1 MSDLK
6 ISLLPWQQEVWT
18 DPARFKVIAAGRRTG
33 KSRMAAWRL
42 IVSALEADKGHVW
55 YVAPTQQ
62 QARDIMWQQLLELGN
77 PVIANSHVN
86 NMQLTLINGSIISLK
101 GADRPETMR
110 GVALKFVVLDEYAD
124 IKPTVFEQILRP
136 ALADLKGHC
145 IFIGTP
151 KGRNHFYD
159 IYKMGQSGRP
169 ETKDWKSWHFTS
181 FDNPLLEKEEI
192 EVAKNTMSTFAYRQ
206 EFMASFEAPQS
217 EIFKE
222 DWVIV
227 KDKDDEPEYGTYYM
241 AVDLAGFENVSKQA
255 SNKKKYL
262 DQTSIAIVK
271 VGDDNKWWVDK
282 VDAGRW
288 DIKEVC
294 ERILDHVRLYDIQV
308 IGIEKGS
315 LMRALTPYL
324 TEMMLKQGVY
334 PRIEE
339 IRLGNK
345 SKVDRVVGALQGRFE
360 HRQVELCDGEWVRE
374 FKDELLNFPT
384 TGVHDDMV
392 DSVSLIA
399 HIANAAVYFEDD
411 FDEDYEPLDIISGY

>member
-1 MSDLK
+1 
-6 ISLLPWQQEVWT
+6 
-18 DPARFKVIAAGRRTG
+18 
-33 KSRMAAWRL
+33 
-42 IVSALEADKGHVW
+42 
-55 YVAPTQQ
+55 
-62 QARDIMWQQLLELGN
+62 MWQQLLELGN
-77 PVIANSHVN
+77 PVISSSHVN
-86 NMQLTLINGSIISLK
+86 NMQLTLINGSVISLK

-159 IYKMGQSGRP
+159 IYNMGRSNKP
-169 ETKDWKSWHFTS
+169 ETKAWKSWHFTS
-181 FDNPLLEKEEI
+181 FDNPLLDEEEI
-192 EVAKNTMSTFAYRQ
+192 NVAKSTMSTFAFRQ

-217 EIFKE
+217 DIFKE
-222 DWVIV
+222 DWVII
-227 KDKDDEPEYGTYYM
+227 KDKDDEPEHGTYYM
-241 AVDLAGFENVSKQA
+241 SVDLAGFENVSKQA

-294 ERILDHVRLYDIQV
+294 ERILKHVQLYDIQV

-315 LMRALTPYL
+315 LMRALLPYL
-324 TEMMLKQGVY
+324 TEMMLKQNVY

-339 IRLGNK
+339 IKLGNK
-345 SKVDRVVGALQGRFE
+345 SKIDRVVGALQGRFE
-360 HRQVELCDGEWVRE
+360 HKQVELCDGDWVRE

-392 DSVSLIA
+392 DSLSLIA
-399 HIANAAVYFEDD
+399 SIANAAVYFEDYED
-411 FDEDYEPLDIISGY
+411 DYEPLDIISGY

>member
-6 ISLLPWQQEVWT
+6 IKLLPWQQEVWS
-18 DPARFKVIAAGRRTG
+18 DDSRFKVIAAGRRTG
-33 KSRMAAWRL
+33 KSRLAAWRL

-55 YVAPTQQ
+55 YIAPTQQ

-77 PVIANSHVN
+77 PVIASSHVN
-86 NMQLTLINGSIISLK
+86 NMQLTLINGSVISLK

-159 IYKMGQSGRP
+159 LYKMGKKKDV
-169 ETKDWKSWHFTS
+169 KDWKSWHFTS
-181 FDNPLLEKEEI
+181 FDNPLLDKEEI
-192 EVAKNTMSTFAYRQ
+192 EVAKDTMSTFAFRQ
-206 EFMASFEAPQS
+206 EFMANFEAPQS
-217 EIFKE
+217 DIFKE
-222 DWVIV
+222 DWVII
-227 KDKDDEPEYGTYYM
+227 KDKEEEPENGTYYM

-282 VDAGRW
+282 IDAGRW

-294 ERILDHVRLYDIQV
+294 ERILKHTQLYGIQV

-315 LMRALTPYL
+315 LMRAVMPYL
-324 TEMMLKQGVY
+324 TEMMLKQNIY

-339 IRLGNK
+339 IAIGNR

-360 HRQVELCDGEWVRE
+360 HKQVELCDGDWVKE

-384 TGVHDDMV
+384 TGIHDDMV

-399 HIANAAVYFEDD
+399 QIANAVMYFEDLD
-411 FDEDYEPLDIISGY
+411 DEYEPLDWISGY

>member
-6 ISLLPWQQEVWT
+6 ISLLPWQKDVWS
-18 DPARFKVIAAGRRTG
+18 DEARFKVIAAGRRTG
-33 KSRMAAWRL
+33 KSMLAAWQL
-42 IVSALEADKGHVW
+42 LVKGLEADKGHVW
-55 YVAPTQQ
+55 YIAPTQQ

-77 PVIANSHVN
+77 PVISSSHVN
-86 NMQLTLINGSIISLK
+86 NMQITLINGSKISLK

-159 IYKMGQSGRP
+159 IYKMGQSKKP

-181 FDNPLLEKEEI
+181 FDNPILDKEEI
-192 EVAKNTMSTFAYRQ
+192 EVAKNTMSTFAFRQ
-206 EFMASFEAPQS
+206 EFMANFEAPQS
-217 EIFKE
+217 DIFKE
-222 DWVIV
+222 DWVVV
-227 KDKDDEPEYGTYYM
+227 KDKDDEPENGTYYM

-294 ERILDHVRLYDIQV
+294 ERILKHTQLYGIQV

-315 LMRALTPYL
+315 LMRAVMPYL
-324 TEMMLKQGVY
+324 TEMMLKQNIY

-339 IRLGNK
+339 IAIGNR

-360 HRQVELCDGEWVRE
+360 HKQVELCDGDWVKE

-399 HIANAAVYFEDD
+399 QIANAVMYFED
-411 FDEDYEPLDIISGY
+411 FDEEYEPLDWVSGY

>member
-6 ISLLPWQQEVWT
+6 IKLLPWQQEVWS
-18 DPARFKVIAAGRRTG
+18 DDSRFKVIAAGRRTG
-33 KSRMAAWRL
+33 KSMLAAWRL
-42 IVSALEADKGHVW
+42 IVSALEAKKGQVW
-55 YVAPTQQ
+55 YIAPTQQ
-62 QARDIMWQQLLELGN
+62 QARDIMWQQLLELGH
-77 PVIANSHVN
+77 PVIASSHIN
-86 NMQLTLINGSIISLK
+86 NMQITLINGSVISLK

-159 IYKMGQSGRP
+159 IYNMGRSNKP
-169 ETKDWKSWHFTS
+169 ETKAWKSWHFTS
-181 FDNPLLEKEEI
+181 FDNPLLDEEEI
-192 EVAKNTMSTFAYRQ
+192 NVAKSTMSTFAFRQ

-217 EIFKE
+217 DIFKE
-222 DWVIV
+222 DWVII

-288 DIKEVC
+288 DIKEIC
-294 ERILDHVRLYDIQV
+294 ERILNHVQLYDIQV

-315 LMRALTPYL
+315 LMRALLPYL
-324 TEMMLKQGVY
+324 TEMMLKQNIY

-339 IRLGNK
+339 IKLGNK

-360 HRQVELCDGEWVRE
+360 HKQVELCDGDWVRE

-384 TGVHDDMV
+384 TGVHDDMI

-399 HIANAAVYFEDD
+399 SIANAAVYFEDYED
-411 FDEDYEPLDIISGY
+411 DYEPLDIISGY

>member
-6 ISLLPWQQEVWT
+6 ISLLPWQKDVWS
-18 DPARFKVIAAGRRTG
+18 DKARFKVIAAGRRTG
-33 KSRMAAWRL
+33 KSMLAAWQL
-42 IVSALEADKGHVW
+42 LVKGLEADKGHVW
-55 YVAPTQQ
+55 YIAPTQQ

-77 PVIANSHVN
+77 PVIASSHVN
-86 NMQLTLINGSIISLK
+86 NMQLTLINGSKISLK

-159 IYKMGQSGRP
+159 LYKMGQSNKP

-181 FDNPLLEKEEI
+181 FDNPLLDKEEI
-192 EVAKNTMSTFAYRQ
+192 EVAKNTMSTFAFRQ
-206 EFMASFEAPQS
+206 EFMANFEAPQS
-217 EIFKE
+217 DIFKE
-222 DWVIV
+222 DWVII
-227 KDKDDEPEYGTYYM
+227 KDKDNEPEHGTYYM

-294 ERILDHVRLYDIQV
+294 ERILKHTQLYDIQV

-315 LMRALTPYL
+315 LMRAVMPYL
-324 TEMMLKQGVY
+324 TEMMLKQNIY

-339 IRLGNK
+339 IAIGNR

-360 HRQVELCDGEWVRE
+360 HKQVELCDGDWVKE

-399 HIANAAVYFEDD
+399 QIANAVTYFED
-411 FDEDYEPLDIISGY
+411 FDEEYEPLDWVSGY

>member
-6 ISLLPWQQEVWT
+6 IKLLPWQQEVWT

-33 KSRMAAWRL
+33 KSRLAAWRL

-55 YVAPTQQ
+55 YIAPTQQ

-77 PVIANSHVN
+77 PVIASSHVN
-86 NMQLTLINGSIISLK
+86 NMQLTLINGSVISLK

-159 IYKMGQSGRP
+159 IYKMGQSGKP

-192 EVAKNTMSTFAYRQ
+192 EIAKNTMSTFAYRQ

-222 DWVIV
+222 DWVVIR
-227 KDKDDEPEYGTYYM
+227 DKDDEPEYGTYYM

-294 ERILDHVRLYDIQV
+294 ERILNHVRLYGIQV

-315 LMRALTPYL
+315 LMRALLPYL
-324 TEMMLKQGVY
+324 TEMMLKQNVY

-339 IRLGNK
+339 IKLGNK
-345 SKVDRVVGALQGRFE
+345 SKIDRVVGALQGRFE
-360 HRQVELCDGEWVRE
+360 HRQVELCDGDWVRE

-399 HIANAAVYFEDD
+399 SIANAAVYFEDD
-411 FDEDYEPLDIISGY
+411 FDDYEPLDIISGY

>member
-6 ISLLPWQQEVWT
+6 IKLLPWQQEVWT
-18 DPARFKVIAAGRRTG
+18 DESRFKVIAAGRRTG
-33 KSRMAAWRL
+33 KSRLAAWRL

-55 YVAPTQQ
+55 YIAPTQQ

-77 PVIANSHVN
+77 PVIASSHVN
-86 NMQLTLINGSIISLK
+86 NMQLTLINGSVISLK

-136 ALADLKGHC
+136 ALADLKGQC
-145 IFIGTP
+145 VFIGTP

-159 IYKMGQSGRP
+159 LYKLGKKDV
-169 ETKDWKSWHFTS
+169 KDWKSWHFTS
-181 FDNPLLEKEEI
+181 FDNPLLDKEEI
-192 EVAKNTMSTFAYRQ
+192 EIAKETMSTFAFRQ
-206 EFMASFEAPQS
+206 EFMANFEAPQS
-217 EIFKE
+217 DIFKE

-227 KDKDDEPEYGTYYM
+227 KDKDDEPENGTYYM

-262 DQTSIAIVK
+262 DHTSIAIVK

-294 ERILDHVRLYDIQV
+294 ERILKHTQLYGVQV

-315 LMRALTPYL
+315 LMRAVMPYL
-324 TEMMLKQGVY
+324 TEMMLKQNIY

-339 IRLGNK
+339 IAIGNR

-360 HRQVELCDGEWVRE
+360 HKQVELCDGDWVKE

-399 HIANAAVYFEDD
+399 QIANAVMYFEDLD
-411 FDEDYEPLDIISGY
+411 DEYEPLDWISGY

>member
-77 PVIANSHVN
+77 PVVANSHVN

-159 IYKMGQSGRP
+159 IYKMGQSGKP

-181 FDNPLLEKEEI
+181 FDNPLLDKEEI

-222 DWVIV
+222 DWVLIR
-227 KDKDDEPEYGTYYM
+227 DKDDEPDHGTYYM

-294 ERILDHVRLYDIQV
+294 ERILNHAQLYDIQV

-315 LMRALTPYL
+315 LMRAVLPYL

-339 IRLGNK
+339 IALGNK

-360 HRQVELCDGEWVRE
+360 HKQVELCDGDWVRE

-411 FDEDYEPLDIISGY
+411 YDDDYEPLDIISGY

>member
-18 DPARFKVIAAGRRTG
+18 DDSRFKVIAAGRRTG
-33 KSRMAAWRL
+33 KSMLAAWRL
-42 IVSALEADKGHVW
+42 IVSALEAKKGHVW
-55 YVAPTQQ
+55 YIAPTQQ
-62 QARDIMWQQLLELGN
+62 QARDIMWQQLLELGH
-77 PVIANSHVN
+77 PVIASSHIN
-86 NMQLTLINGSIISLK
+86 NMQITLINGSVVSLK

-159 IYKMGQSGRP
+159 IYKMGRSERP

-192 EVAKNTMSTFAYRQ
+192 EIAKNTMSTFAFRQ

-222 DWVIV
+222 DWVVIR
-227 KDKDDEPEYGTYYM
+227 DKDDEPEYGTYYM

-294 ERILDHVRLYDIQV
+294 ERILDHVQLYGIQV

-360 HRQVELCDGEWVRE
+360 HKQVELCDGDWVRE

-411 FDEDYEPLDIISGY
+411 FDDYEPLDIISGY

>member
-18 DPARFKVIAAGRRTG
+18 DKSRFKVIAAGRRTG
-33 KSRMAAWRL
+33 KSRLAAWRL

-55 YVAPTQQ
+55 YIAPTQQ

-77 PVIANSHVN
+77 PVIASSHVN
-86 NMQLTLINGSIISLK
+86 NMQLTLINGSVISLK

-159 IYKMGQSGRP
+159 LYKLGKKDV
-169 ETKDWKSWHFTS
+169 KDWKSWHFTS
-181 FDNPLLEKEEI
+181 FDNPLLDKEEI
-192 EVAKNTMSTFAYRQ
+192 EVAKETMSTFAFRQ
-206 EFMASFEAPQS
+206 EFMANFEAPQS
-217 EIFKE
+217 DIFKE

-227 KDKDDEPEYGTYYM
+227 KDKDDEPENGTYYM

-294 ERILDHVRLYDIQV
+294 ERILKHTQLYGIQV

-315 LMRALTPYL
+315 LMRAVMPYL
-324 TEMMLKQGVY
+324 TEMMLKQNIY

-339 IRLGNK
+339 IAIGNR

-360 HRQVELCDGEWVRE
+360 HKQVELCDGDWVKE

-384 TGVHDDMV
+384 TGIHDDMV

-399 HIANAAVYFEDD
+399 QIANAVMYFEDLD
-411 FDEDYEPLDIISGY
+411 DEYEPLDWISGY

>member
-6 ISLLPWQQEVWT
+6 IKLLPWQQEVWS
-18 DPARFKVIAAGRRTG
+18 DDSRFKVIAAGRRTG
-33 KSRMAAWRL
+33 KSMLAAWRL
-42 IVSALEADKGHVW
+42 IVSALEAKKGQVW
-55 YVAPTQQ
+55 YIAPTQQ
-62 QARDIMWQQLLELGN
+62 QARDIMWQQLLELGH
-77 PVIANSHVN
+77 PVIASSHIN
-86 NMQLTLINGSIISLK
+86 NMQVTLINGSVISLK

-159 IYKMGQSGRP
+159 IYNMGRSNKP
-169 ETKDWKSWHFTS
+169 ETKAWKSWHFTS
-181 FDNPLLEKEEI
+181 FDNPLLDKEEI
-192 EVAKNTMSTFAYRQ
+192 EVAKSTMSTFAFRQ

-217 EIFKE
+217 DIFKE
-222 DWVIV
+222 DWVII
-227 KDKDDEPEYGTYYM
+227 KDKDDEPEHGTYYM
-241 AVDLAGFENVSKQA
+241 SVDLAGFENVSKQA

-294 ERILDHVRLYDIQV
+294 ERILKHVQLYDIQV

-315 LMRALTPYL
+315 LMRALLPYL
-324 TEMMLKQGVY
+324 TEMMLKQNVY

-339 IRLGNK
+339 IKLGNK
-345 SKVDRVVGALQGRFE
+345 SKIDRVVGALQGRFE
-360 HRQVELCDGEWVRE
+360 HKQVELCDGDWVRE

-392 DSVSLIA
+392 DSLSLIA
-399 HIANAAVYFEDD
+399 SIANAAVYFEDYED
-411 FDEDYEPLDIISGY
+411 DYEPLDIISGY

>member
-18 DPARFKVIAAGRRTG
+18 DSARFKVIAAGRRTG

-159 IYKMGQSGRP
+159 IYKMGQSGKP

-181 FDNPLLEKEEI
+181 FDNPLLDKEEI
-192 EVAKNTMSTFAYRQ
+192 EIAKNTMSTFAYRQ

-222 DWVIV
+222 NWVIV

-294 ERILDHVRLYDIQV
+294 ERILDHVQLYGIQV

-324 TEMMLKQGVY
+324 TEMMLKQNVY

-339 IRLGNK
+339 IKLGNK
-345 SKVDRVVGALQGRFE
+345 SKIDRVVGALQGRFE
-360 HRQVELCDGEWVRE
+360 HRQVELCDGDWVRE

-411 FDEDYEPLDIISGY
+411 FDDYEPLDIISGY

>member
-6 ISLLPWQQEVWT
+6 IKLLPWQQEVWT

-33 KSRMAAWRL
+33 KSRLAAWRL

-55 YVAPTQQ
+55 YIAPTQQ

-77 PVIANSHVN
+77 PVIASSHVN
-86 NMQLTLINGSIISLK
+86 NMQLTLINGSVISLK

-110 GVALKFVVLDEYAD
+110 GVAFKFVVLDEYAD

-159 IYKMGQSGRP
+159 IYKMGQSGKP

-192 EVAKNTMSTFAYRQ
+192 EIAKNTMSTFAYRQ

-222 DWVIV
+222 DWVVIR
-227 KDKDDEPEYGTYYM
+227 DKDDEPEYGTYYM

-294 ERILDHVRLYDIQV
+294 ERILNHVRLYGIQV

-315 LMRALTPYL
+315 LMRALLPYL
-324 TEMMLKQGVY
+324 TEMMLKQNVY

-339 IRLGNK
+339 IKLGNK
-345 SKVDRVVGALQGRFE
+345 STIDRVVGALQGRFE
-360 HRQVELCDGEWVRE
+360 HKQVELCDGDWVRE

-399 HIANAAVYFEDD
+399 SIANAAVYFEDD
-411 FDEDYEPLDIISGY
+411 FDDYEPLDIISGY

>member
-86 NMQLTLINGSIISLK
+86 NMQLTLINGSMISLK

-159 IYKMGQSGRP
+159 IYKMGQSGKP

-181 FDNPLLEKEEI
+181 FDNPLLDKDEI

-294 ERILDHVRLYDIQV
+294 ERILKHVQLYGIQV

-315 LMRALTPYL
+315 LMRALLPYL

-360 HRQVELCDGEWVRE
+360 HKQVELCDGDWVRE

-399 HIANAAVYFEDD
+399 SIANAAVYFDDYED
-411 FDEDYEPLDIISGY
+411 DYEPLDIISGY

>member
-159 IYKMGQSGRP
+159 IYKMGQSGKP

-181 FDNPLLEKEEI
+181 FDNPLLDKEEI
-192 EVAKNTMSTFAYRQ
+192 EIAKNTMSTFAYRQ

-222 DWVIV
+222 NWVVV
-227 KDKDDEPEYGTYYM
+227 KDKDDEPEHGTYYM

-294 ERILDHVRLYDIQV
+294 ERILKHTQLYDIQV

-315 LMRALTPYL
+315 LMRAVLPYL
-324 TEMMLKQGVY
+324 TEMMLKKGIY

-339 IRLGNK
+339 IKLGNK

-360 HRQVELCDGEWVRE
+360 HKQVELCDGDWVRE

-384 TGVHDDMV
+384 TGVHDDMI

-399 HIANAAVYFEDD
+399 HIANAAVYFEDYED
-411 FDEDYEPLDIISGY
+411 DYEPLDIISGY

>member
-33 KSRMAAWRL
+33 KSMLAAWRL
-42 IVSALEADKGHVW
+42 IVSALEAKKGQVW
-55 YVAPTQQ
+55 YIAPTQQ

-86 NMQLTLINGSIISLK
+86 NMQLTLINGSMISLK

-159 IYKMGQSGRP
+159 IYKMGQSGKP

-192 EVAKNTMSTFAYRQ
+192 EVAKNTMSTFAFRQ

-217 EIFKE
+217 DIFKE
-222 DWVIV
+222 DWVVV

-294 ERILDHVRLYDIQV
+294 ERILKHVQLYGIQV

-315 LMRALTPYL
+315 LMRALLPYL

-360 HRQVELCDGEWVRE
+360 HKQVELCDGDWVRE

-399 HIANAAVYFEDD
+399 HIANAAVYFDDYED
-411 FDEDYEPLDIISGY
+411 DYEPLDIISGY

>member
-18 DPARFKVIAAGRRTG
+18 DDSRFKVIAAGRRTG
-33 KSRMAAWRL
+33 KSRLAAWRL

-55 YVAPTQQ
+55 YIAPTQQ

-77 PVIANSHVN
+77 PVIASSHVN
-86 NMQLTLINGSIISLK
+86 NMQLTLINGSVISLK

-159 IYKMGQSGRP
+159 LYKLGKKDV
-169 ETKDWKSWHFTS
+169 KDWKSWHFTS
-181 FDNPLLEKEEI
+181 FDNPLLDKEEI
-192 EVAKNTMSTFAYRQ
+192 EVAKETMSTFAFRQ
-206 EFMASFEAPQS
+206 EFMANFEAPQS
-217 EIFKE
+217 DIFKE

-227 KDKDDEPEYGTYYM
+227 KDKDDEPENGTYYM

-294 ERILDHVRLYDIQV
+294 ERILKHTQLYGIQV

-315 LMRALTPYL
+315 LMRAVMPYL
-324 TEMMLKQGVY
+324 TEMMLKQNIY

-339 IRLGNK
+339 IAIGNR

-360 HRQVELCDGEWVRE
+360 HKQVELCDGDWVKE

-384 TGVHDDMV
+384 TGIHDDMV

-399 HIANAAVYFEDD
+399 QIANAVMYFEDLD
-411 FDEDYEPLDIISGY
+411 DEYEPLDWISGY

>member
-1 MSDLK
+1 
-6 ISLLPWQQEVWT
+6 
-18 DPARFKVIAAGRRTG
+18 
-33 KSRMAAWRL
+33 
-42 IVSALEADKGHVW
+42 VSALEADKGHVW
-55 YVAPTQQ
+55 YIAPTQQ

-77 PVIANSHVN
+77 PVIASSHVN
-86 NMQLTLINGSIISLK
+86 NMQLTLINGSVISLK

-136 ALADLKGHC
+136 ALADLKGQC
-145 IFIGTP
+145 VFIGTP

-159 IYKMGQSGRP
+159 LYKLGKKDV
-169 ETKDWKSWHFTS
+169 KDWKSWHFTS
-181 FDNPLLEKEEI
+181 FDNPLLDREEI
-192 EVAKNTMSTFAYRQ
+192 EIAKETMSTFAFRQ
-206 EFMASFEAPQS
+206 EFMANFEAPQS
-217 EIFKE
+217 DIFKE
-222 DWVIV
+222 DWVVV
-227 KDKDDEPEYGTYYM
+227 KDKDDEPENGTYYM

-294 ERILDHVRLYDIQV
+294 ERILKHTQLYGVQV

-315 LMRALTPYL
+315 LMRAVMPYL
-324 TEMMLKQGVY
+324 TEMMLKQNIY

-339 IRLGNK
+339 IAIGNR

-360 HRQVELCDGEWVRE
+360 HKQVELCDGDWVKE

-399 HIANAAVYFEDD
+399 QIANAVMYFEDLD
-411 FDEDYEPLDIISGY
+411 DEYEPLDWISGY

>member
-6 ISLLPWQQEVWT
+6 IKLLPWQQEVWT
-18 DPARFKVIAAGRRTG
+18 DESRFKVIAAGRRTG
-33 KSRMAAWRL
+33 KSRLAAWRL

-55 YVAPTQQ
+55 YIAPTQQ

-77 PVIANSHVN
+77 PVIASSHVN
-86 NMQLTLINGSIISLK
+86 NMQLTLINGSVISLK

-136 ALADLKGHC
+136 ALADLKGRC
-145 IFIGTP
+145 VFIGTP

-159 IYKMGQSGRP
+159 LYKMGKK
-169 ETKDWKSWHFTS
+169 EIKDWKSWHFTS
-181 FDNPLLEKEEI
+181 FDNPLLDKEEI
-192 EVAKNTMSTFAYRQ
+192 EIAKETMSTFAFRQ
-206 EFMASFEAPQS
+206 EFMANFEAPQS
-217 EIFKE
+217 DIFKE

-227 KDKDDEPEYGTYYM
+227 KDKDDEPEHGTYYM

-294 ERILDHVRLYDIQV
+294 ERILKHTQLYGVQV

-315 LMRALTPYL
+315 LMRAVMPYL
-324 TEMMLKQGVY
+324 TEMMLKQNIY

-339 IRLGNK
+339 IAIGNR

-360 HRQVELCDGEWVRE
+360 HKQVELCEGDWVKE

-399 HIANAAVYFEDD
+399 QIANVVMYFEDLD
-411 FDEDYEPLDIISGY
+411 DEYEPLDWISGY

>member
-86 NMQLTLINGSIISLK
+86 NMQLTLINGSVISLK

-159 IYKMGQSGRP
+159 IYKMGQSDKP

-181 FDNPLLEKEEI
+181 FDNPLLDKEEI

-222 DWVIV
+222 DWVLIR
-227 KDKDDEPEYGTYYM
+227 DKDDEPEHGTYYM
-241 AVDLAGFENVSKQA
+241 AVDLAGFESVSKQA

-294 ERILDHVRLYDIQV
+294 ERILNHAQLYDIQV

-315 LMRALTPYL
+315 LMRAVLPYL

-339 IRLGNK
+339 IALGNK

-360 HRQVELCDGEWVRE
+360 HKQVELCDGDWVRE

-411 FDEDYEPLDIISGY
+411 YDEDYEPLDIISGY

>member
-1 MSDLK
+1 MPDLK

-18 DPARFKVIAAGRRTG
+18 DDSRFKVIAAGRRTG
-33 KSRMAAWRL
+33 KSRLAAWRL

-86 NMQLTLINGSIISLK
+86 NMQLTLINGSVISLK

-159 IYKMGQSGRP
+159 IYKMGQSDKP

-181 FDNPLLEKEEI
+181 FDNPLLDKEEI

-222 DWVIV
+222 DWVLIR
-227 KDKDDEPEYGTYYM
+227 DKDDEPEHGTYYM
-241 AVDLAGFENVSKQA
+241 AVDLAGFESVSKQA

-345 SKVDRVVGALQGRFE
+345 SKIDRVVGALQGRFE
-360 HRQVELCDGEWVRE
+360 HKQVELCDGDWVRE

-399 HIANAAVYFEDD
+399 SIANAAVYFDDYED
-411 FDEDYEPLDIISGY
+411 DYEPLDIISGY

>member
-6 ISLLPWQQEVWT
+6 IKLLPWQQEVWT
-18 DPARFKVIAAGRRTG
+18 DDSRFKVIAAGRRTG
-33 KSRMAAWRL
+33 KSRLAAWRL

-55 YVAPTQQ
+55 YIAPTQQ

-77 PVIANSHVN
+77 PVIASSHVN
-86 NMQLTLINGSIISLK
+86 NMQLTLINGSVISLK

-136 ALADLKGHC
+136 ALADLKGQC
-145 IFIGTP
+145 VFIGTP

-159 IYKMGQSGRP
+159 LYKLGKKDV
-169 ETKDWKSWHFTS
+169 KDWKSWHFTS
-181 FDNPLLEKEEI
+181 FDNPLLDKEEI
-192 EVAKNTMSTFAYRQ
+192 EIAKETMSTFAFRQ
-206 EFMASFEAPQS
+206 EFMANFEAPQS
-217 EIFKE
+217 DIFKE
-222 DWVIV
+222 DWVVV
-227 KDKDDEPEYGTYYM
+227 KDKDDEPENGTYYM

-294 ERILDHVRLYDIQV
+294 ERILKHTQLYGVQV

-315 LMRALTPYL
+315 LMRAVMPYL
-324 TEMMLKQGVY
+324 TEMMLKQNIY

-339 IRLGNK
+339 IAIGNR
-345 SKVDRVVGALQGRFE
+345 SKIDRVVGALQGRFE
-360 HRQVELCDGEWVRE
+360 HKQVELCDGDWVKE

-399 HIANAAVYFEDD
+399 QIANVVMYFEDL
-411 FDEDYEPLDIISGY
+411 DEEYEPLDWISGY

>member
-6 ISLLPWQQEVWT
+6 IKLLPWQQEVWT

-55 YVAPTQQ
+55 YIAPTQQ

-77 PVIANSHVN
+77 PVIASSHVN
-86 NMQLTLINGSIISLK
+86 NMQLTLINGSMISLK

-159 IYKMGQSGRP
+159 IYKMGQSGKP

-181 FDNPLLEKEEI
+181 FDNPLLDKEEI
-192 EVAKNTMSTFAYRQ
+192 EVAKNTMSTFAFRQ
-206 EFMASFEAPQS
+206 EFMANFEAPQS
-217 EIFKE
+217 DIFKE
-222 DWVIV
+222 DWVVV
-227 KDKDDEPEYGTYYM
+227 KDKEEEPEHGTYYM

-288 DIKEVC
+288 DIKEIC

-315 LMRALTPYL
+315 LMRALLPYL
-324 TEMMLKQGVY
+324 TEMMLKQSVY

-339 IRLGNK
+339 IRIGNR

-360 HRQVELCDGEWVRE
+360 HKQVELCDGEWVRE

-399 HIANAAVYFEDD
+399 HIANAAVYFDDYED
-411 FDEDYEPLDIISGY
+411 DYEPLDIISGY